1 MIERISHP
9 TDFSPEGVSAFS
21 HALRLAVEF
30 RCGLDLLHVRSPN
43 SQDKWDSFP
52 HVRETLARWGLLA
65 ADASIS
71 DMEAQLGVSVRKV
84 EISHQD
90 AIGGVSTFL
99 LTHRSE
105 LVVLATHGP
114 TGLIRWL
121 SGSVSEG
128 IARQTHIP
136 TLFLGPNTRP
146 FVDQDSGALDLN
158 NLVVPLARNPSPRRA
173 LHTLNVLLD
182 PLKPHIYAFH
192 IGDMAPWIFDEAGE
206 PIDVKLRQGPVLETI
221 LQTAETADLIAMPT
235 DGRHGFLDALRGSTT
250 ERVLRQADCP
260 LLALPA

>member
-1 MIERISHP
+1 MIERIAHP
-9 TDFSPEGVSAFS
+9 TDFSSEGTASFS

-30 RCGLDLLHVRSPN
+30 RCRLDLLHVRSPN
-43 SQDKWDSFP
+43 SQDNWDSFP

-65 ADASIS
+65 SDASIN

-90 AIGGVSTFL
+90 AVGGVSTFL
-99 LTHRSE
+99 LTHRPD

-114 TGLIRWL
+114 TGLIRWF
-121 SGSVSEG
+121 SGSVSES
-128 IARQTHIP
+128 IAKQTHIP
-136 TLFLGPNTRP
+136 TLFLGPNARP
-146 FVDQDSGALDLN
+146 FVDQQSGALGLN

-182 PLKPHIYAFH
+182 PLKPYIHAFH
-192 IGDMAPWIFDEAGE
+192 IGDTAPWILDQAGE
-206 PIDVKLRQGPVLETI
+206 PLDVKLRQGPVVETI
-221 LQTAETADLIAMPT
+221 LDAAQSADLIAMPT

-250 ERVLRQADCP
+250 ERVLHQADCP